1 MPLSPGTAGVVTVLG
16 AALAV
21 LTGTA
26 AAVAQAAPTPSNWSQ
41 TNSDSAQ
48 SRANR
53 SEHVLT
59 RSAVSRVQYRRSVVA
74 PVDLPRQQVCTS
86 VSIVTPVLT
95 GGRMYA
101 VANGRLTAYN
111 PGTGAVI
118 WQRRLSAGADTTSLN
133 AEALAVAGGLVVV
146 GEDSCDSVSDP
157 NGFVQAFH
165 AATGAP
171 AWSDP
176 ITPQGGALVQMVVSG
191 TFVAAAGASDG
202 SGQVVAVRKLATGA
216 LAWDHLTNACA
227 SGSVLVIDHLVVSNR
242 CGQNPDGTL
251 SANHLAT
258 GARAW
263 SRPGGWQIQRG
274 NLGGTTGG
282 HLYATDPAGVVV
294 DLNPATGT
302 TQYALTGATTV
313 LAVDGSQA
321 YADCGSLGVCAYAAA
336 TGGRKWNVQPGTPTP
351 LLAAEADGVLY
362 LDQGPALNTSTGQTI
377 TTLWNGAATAL
388 AVGNGR
394 IAAVTDPR
402 VLDLYG
408 LPGS

>member
-48 SRANR
+48 SRANL

-74 PVDLPRQQVCTS
+74 PVDLPRRQVCTS

-157 NGFVQAFH
+157 NGFVQAFK
-165 AATGAP
+165 AATGAR
-171 AWSDP
+171 AWSKP
-176 ITPQGGALVQMVVSG
+176 ITPLGGALVQMVVSG
-191 TFVAAAGASDG
+191 AYVAAAGVSPG
-202 SGQVVAVRKLATGA
+202 SGQVVSVRKLATGA
-216 LAWDHLTNACA
+216 LAWDRLTNSCA
-227 SGSVLVIDHLVVSNR
+227 PASVLVIDQLVISDQ
-242 CGQNPDGTL
+242 CGQNLAETL

-263 SRPGGWQIQRG
+263 GRPGAWQIQRG
-274 NLGGTTGG
+274 NLGGATGG
-282 HLYATDPAGVVV
+282 HLYATDPSGAVV

-302 TQYALTGATTV
+302 TRYTLTGATSV
-313 LAVDGSQA
+313 LAVDASQA

-336 TGGRKWNVQPGTPTP
+336 TGSRKWNVQPGTPAP
-351 LLAAEADGVLY
+351 LLAAAADGVLY

>member
-1 MPLSPGTAGVVTVLG
+1 M
-16 AALAV
+16 
-21 LTGTA
+21 
-26 AAVAQAAPTPSNWSQ
+26 
-41 TNSDSAQ
+41 
-48 SRANR
+48 
-53 SEHVLT
+53 
-59 RSAVSRVQYRRSVVA
+59 
-74 PVDLPRQQVCTS
+74 
-86 VSIVTPVLT
+86 
-95 GGRMYA
+95 
-101 VANGRLTAYN
+101 
-111 PGTGAVI
+111 
-118 WQRRLSAGADTTSLN
+118 
-133 AEALAVAGGLVVV
+133 LVV
-146 GEDSCDSVSDP
+146 D
-157 NGFVQAFH
+157 Q
-165 AATGAP
+165 
-171 AWSDP
+171 
-176 ITPQGGALVQMVVSG
+176 
-191 TFVAAAGASDG
+191 
-202 SGQVVAVRKLATGA
+202 
-216 LAWDHLTNACA
+216 
-227 SGSVLVIDHLVVSNR
+227 LVVSNR
-242 CGQNPDGTL
+242 CGQNPDGML

-263 SRPGGWQIQRG
+263 SRPGAWQIQRG
-274 NLGGTTGG
+274 NLGGTAGG
-282 HLYATDPAGVVV
+282 HLYATDPAGAVV

-394 IAAVTDPR
+394 IAAVTEPR